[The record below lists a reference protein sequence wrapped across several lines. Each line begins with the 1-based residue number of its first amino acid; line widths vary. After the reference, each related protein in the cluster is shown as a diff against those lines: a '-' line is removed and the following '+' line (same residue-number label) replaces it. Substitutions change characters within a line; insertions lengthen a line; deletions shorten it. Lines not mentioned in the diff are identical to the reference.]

1 MDELKNK
8 KREKDRQHSLRH
20 YEYLKHKIEDEEGSA
35 KKQGEIR
42 KMQEEYVVRNLS
54 AFDQKVSRGV
64 SNAEHH
70 KRETAS
76 RASRMS

>member
-1 MDELKNK
+1 M
-8 KREKDRQHSLRH
+8 
-20 YEYLKHKIEDEEGSA
+20 EDEEGSA
-35 KKQGEIR
+35 KKQGEQR
-42 KMQEEYVVRNLS
+42 RLQDEYVARNLS

-76 RASRMS
+76 RASRISS